1 MTSHYGALILPSS
14 VPALRREEVACMTNT
29 TDLLST
35 NYFPPSRCVL
45 GPRVSFAGSS
55 RREPV
60 RPERTGGILY
70 FSSSSPPLRPRIISF
85 PTHHQNTSALE
96 SREGGGGE
104 GGTFNPRDNAPRFLS
119 RLKCAPCSVSCRSC
133 FPFSLFIQKGFS
145 YVAVA
150 HYVKTKRRRHRC
162 LFSFPFFCVI
172 SEDVRRHLTSV
183 CWYREADFSP
193 FHFR

>member
-85 PTHHQNTSALE
+85 PTHRQNTSALE
-96 SREGGGGE
+96 SQEGGGGE
-104 GGTFNPRDNAPRFLS
+104 GGHLIRGATLRVFCHAWNVLRAPFLADHASRFPFLFKRVPATLHIMLKRNVAITIASFLFLS
-119 RLKCAPCSVSCRSC
+119 SALSPWRTC
-133 FPFSLFIQKGFS
+133 
-145 YVAVA
+145 
-150 HYVKTKRRRHRC
+150 
-162 LFSFPFFCVI
+162 
-172 SEDVRRHLTSV
+172 EDI
-183 CWYREADFSP
+183 
-193 FHFR
+193 

>member
-1 MTSHYGALILPSS
+1 MTSQYEALILPWS

-85 PTHHQNTSALE
+85 PTRRQNSALE
-96 SREGGGGE
+96 SREGGGRGK
-104 GGTFNPRDNAPRFLS
+104 GGRGAFNPRDNAPHFLS

-133 FPFSLFIQKGFS
+133 FRSFTPFHSKGFQL
-145 YVAVA
+145 
-150 HYVKTKRRRHRC
+150 RC
-162 LFSFPFFCVI
+162 NCILC
-172 SEDVRRHLTSV
+172 
-183 CWYREADFSP
+183 
-193 FHFR
+193 